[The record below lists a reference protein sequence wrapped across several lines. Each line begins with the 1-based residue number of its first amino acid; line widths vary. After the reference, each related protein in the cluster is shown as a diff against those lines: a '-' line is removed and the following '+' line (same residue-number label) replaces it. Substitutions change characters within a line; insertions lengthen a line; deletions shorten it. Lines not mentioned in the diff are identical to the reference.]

1 MEQETKVK
9 LETSLGDIIVR
20 LYNDTPKHRDNFIKL
35 VNEGYYNGVLFHRV
49 IKDFMIQTGDGD
61 SRTATPTQQLGTGG
75 PGYTID
81 AEILYPQ
88 YFHKKGALAAARQGD
103 QVNPERKS
111 SGSQFY
117 IVTGKTF
124 PDQQIKA
131 LQSQLQNSQRQD
143 LFRKLVNKNRELIM
157 ELQANGDSDGIK
169 SLQEQL
175 IAETDAQLANTPS
188 SMTAEMI
195 EAYKTL
201 GGTPHLD
208 SQYTVFG
215 EVVTGLDIIDNI
227 QQTKTGRSDRPKED
241 IKIIK
246 ATLIND

>member
-1 MEQETKVK
+1 MEKETNVK
-9 LETSLGDIIVR
+9 LETSLGEIIIK

-35 VNEGYYNGVLFHRV
+35 TEEGYYDGVLFHRV

-81 AEILYPQ
+81 AEILYPK

-124 PDQQIKA
+124 PENQIKA
-131 LQSQLQNSQRQD
+131 LQNQINSSQRQD

-157 ELQANGDSDGIK
+157 ELQANGDSEGIQ

-175 IAETDAQLANTPS
+175 IAETDAQLAISSP
-188 SMTAEMI
+188 SMTPEQVD
-195 EAYKTL
+195 AYMNL

-208 SQYTVFG
+208 NQYTVFG
-215 EVVTGLDIIDNI
+215 EVVSGLEIVDSI
-227 QQTKTGRSDRPKED
+227 QGVKTGRSDRPKED

-246 ATLIND
+246 ATVI

>member
-1 MEQETKVK
+1 MEKETNVK
-9 LETSLGDIIVR
+9 LETTLGEIIIK
-20 LYNDTPKHRDNFIKL
+20 LYNDTPKHRNNFIKL
-35 VNEGYYNGVLFHRV
+35 ATEGYYNGVLFHRV

-61 SRTATPTQQLGTGG
+61 SRTATPTQQLGVGG

-81 AEILYPQ
+81 AEILYPK

-124 PDQQIKA
+124 PENQINA
-131 LQSQLQNSQRQD
+131 LQSQLLNSQRQD
-143 LFRKLVNKNRELIM
+143 LFRKLVNQNRELIM
-157 ELQANGDSDGIK
+157 ELQSKGDSDGIK

-175 IAETDAQLANTPS
+175 IAETDAQLATTPAGMS
-188 SMTAEMI
+188 TEQIDTYMNI
-195 EAYKTL
+195 

-208 SQYTVFG
+208 NQYTVFG
-215 EVVTGLDIIDNI
+215 EVISGLEIIDKI
-227 QQTKTGRSDRPKED
+227 QSVKTGKADRPKED

-246 ATLIND
+246 ATIND

>member
-1 MEQETKVK
+1 MEKETNVK
-9 LETSLGDIIVR
+9 LETTLGEIIIK

-35 VNEGYYNGVLFHRV
+35 TNEGYYDGVLFHRV
-49 IKDFMIQTGDGD
+49 IKEFMIQTGDGD

-81 AEILYPQ
+81 AEILYPK

-124 PDQQIKA
+124 PENQIKS
-131 LQSQLQNSQRQD
+131 LQSQLVNSQRQD
-143 LFRKLVNKNRELIM
+143 LFRKLVNSNRELIM

-188 SMTAEMI
+188 GLSDEQI
-195 EAYKTL
+195 DAYMNI

-208 SQYTVFG
+208 NQYTVFG
-215 EVVTGLDIIDNI
+215 EVVLGLDIIDKI
-227 QQTKTGRSDRPKED
+227 QGVKTGKADRPKED

-246 ATLIND
+246 ATVL